1 MMNIKNLTSFDETD
15 NKPTENAGNDAKMTK
30 TDTLRTSKFGN
41 RTVFGGGKA
50 ALWGTSLVIGCV
62 LGLIVGVAVFLL
74 NTNLGKDRLVAGIIS
89 GVGIAIL
96 ASMFVLDALADKRT
110 IKGASPEVASEENIE
125 HSWFES
131 AKSWGFDA
139 MIISD
144 FVVLFVLKFAAN
156 PIDVK
161 IAYLAVAVSLIV
173 GFLIS
178 AGRYAYLAF
187 KNA

>member
-1 MMNIKNLTSFDETD
+1 MNIKDRASFDTTD
-15 NKPTENAGNDAKMTK
+15 KKPTENVSNTAKATEP
-30 TDTLRTSKFGN
+30 DTLQTSKFGT

-50 ALWGTSLVIGCV
+50 ALWSISIAIGCV

-74 NTNLGKDRLVAGIIS
+74 NTNLGKDRLVAGILS

-96 ASMFVLDALADKRT
+96 ASTFALDALADKRSV
-110 IKGASPEVASEENIE
+110 KGSGPEVTSEENIE
-125 HSWFES
+125 HSWFKS

-144 FVVLFVLKFAAN
+144 FVVLFLLKFAAN

-161 IAYLAVAVSLIV
+161 IAYLAVAASLIV
-173 GFLIS
+173 GFLIT
-178 AGRYAYLAF
+178 AGRYAYLGF

>member
-1 MMNIKNLTSFDETD
+1 MRVKDQALASEMNKERKKNT
-15 NKPTENAGNDAKMTK
+15 GNDVKKAEQNTPQ
-30 TDTLRTSKFGN
+30 TSKFGN
-41 RTVFGGGKA
+41 RTVLGGGKVI
-50 ALWGTSLVIGCV
+50 LWGISIAIGCV
-62 LGLIVGVAVFLL
+62 LGLIVGIAMFLF
-74 NTNLGKDRLVAGIIS
+74 NTNLGKDRLAAGVIS

-96 ASMFVLDALADKRT
+96 GCMFALDALADKRSV
-110 IKGASPEVASEENIE
+110 KGAGPEVASEENIE

-131 AKSWGFDA
+131 AKSWAFDA

-144 FVVLFVLKFAAN
+144 FAVLFLLKFAAN

-173 GFLIS
+173 GFLTA
-178 AGRYAYLAF
+178 AGRYAYLGF

>member
-1 MMNIKNLTSFDETD
+1 MNIKNRTSFDAT
-15 NKPTENAGNDAKMTK
+15 NKKSTENADNNVEMAKPNHPQ
-30 TDTLRTSKFGN
+30 TSKFGN
-41 RTVFGGGKA
+41 RTVFGGDKA
-50 ALWGTSLVIGCV
+50 ALWGTSIAIGCV
-62 LGLIVGVAVFLL
+62 LGLIIGIAMFLF

-96 ASMFVLDALADKRT
+96 ASMFALDTLADKRT
-110 IKGASPEVASEENIE
+110 VKDAGPEVSSGENIE

-139 MIISD
+139 MIISN
-144 FVVLFVLKFAAN
+144 FVVLFLLKFAAN

-161 IAYLAVAVSLIV
+161 IAYLAVAVSLII
-173 GFLIS
+173 GFLTA
-178 AGRYAYLAF
+178 AGRYAYLGF